1 MVFKKLS
8 ETDKEQLAIF
18 KLEYGTNLTSSMRAL
33 VMRGSST
40 DDAKKLVLSRQIA
53 RAELVEEME
62 KEVEAHK
69 ELQEPPP
76 AKVRKPRGPNKPK
89 GLEVEPKAVVETKPV
104 VEDVGLATIPENTIP
119 EDVEPNYK
127 HIKITH
133 MKAKPKAKPKAKATK
148 EVDESSDVN
157 I

>member
-1 MVFKKLS
+1 MVFTKL
-8 ETDKEQLAIF
+8 TDTQKEELAVF
-18 KLEYGTNLTSSMRAL
+18 KAEHGTVLTSSMRAL

-40 DDAKKLVLSRQIA
+40 DDAKKLVLSRQTA

-76 AKVRKPRGPNKPK
+76 AKARKPRSPNK
-89 GLEVEPKAVVETKPV
+89 PKAVVETKPV
-104 VEDVGLATIPENTIP
+104 VEDVGLAPIP
-119 EDVEPNYK
+119 EDIEPDYK

-133 MKAKPKAKPKAKATK
+133 LKAKAK
-148 EVDESSDVN
+148 AKAAKAQVDESSDVN
-157 I
+157 ILL

>member
-1 MVFKKLS
+1 
-8 ETDKEQLAIF
+8 
-18 KLEYGTNLTSSMRAL
+18 MRAL

-40 DDAKKLVLSRQIA
+40 DDAKKLVLSRQTA

-104 VEDVGLATIPENTIP
+104 VEDVGLATIPE
-119 EDVEPNYK
+119 DVEPDYK

-133 MKAKPKAKPKAKATK
+133 MKAKPKAKPKAKAQ
-148 EVDESSDVN
+148 VDESSDVN
-157 I
+157 ILL

>member
-1 MVFKKLS
+1 MVFTKL
-8 ETDKEQLAIF
+8 TDTQKEQLAIF
-18 KLEYGTNLTSSMRAL
+18 KAEHGTNLTSSMRAL

-40 DDAKKLVLSRQIA
+40 DDAKKLVLSRQTA

-76 AKVRKPRGPNKPK
+76 AKARKPRSPNK
-89 GLEVEPKAVVETKPV
+89 PKAVVETKPV
-104 VEDVGLATIPENTIP
+104 VEDVGLTPIP
-119 EDVEPNYK
+119 EDIEPDYK

-133 MKAKPKAKPKAKATK
+133 MKAKAKAKAAK
-148 EVDESSDVN
+148 AQVDESSDVN
-157 I
+157 IVC

>member
-18 KLEYGTNLTSSMRAL
+18 KAEYGTNLTSSMRAL

-40 DDAKKLVLSRQIA
+40 DDAKKLVLSRQTA

-76 AKVRKPRGPNKPK
+76 AKARKPRGPNKPK
-89 GLEVEPKAVVETKPV
+89 GLEVEPKALEKLPKAL
-104 VEDVGLATIPENTIP
+104 EELQSIPEKG
-119 EDVEPNYK
+119 DYK

-133 MKAKPKAKPKAKATK
+133 LKAKPKAKPKAKATK
-148 EVDESSDVN
+148 QVDESSDVN
-157 I
+157 ILL

>member
-1 MVFKKLS
+1 MVFTKL
-8 ETDKEQLAIF
+8 TDTQKEELAVF
-18 KLEYGTNLTSSMRAL
+18 KAEHGTNLTSSMRAL

-40 DDAKKLVLSRQIA
+40 DDAKKLVLSRQTA

-76 AKVRKPRGPNKPK
+76 AKARKPRSPNK
-89 GLEVEPKAVVETKPV
+89 PKAVVETKPV
-104 VEDVGLATIPENTIP
+104 VEDVGLAPIP
-119 EDVEPNYK
+119 EDVEPDYK

-133 MKAKPKAKPKAKATK
+133 MKAKAKAKAAK
-148 EVDESSDVN
+148 VQVDESSDVN
-157 I
+157 ILC

>member
-1 MVFKKLS
+1 MVFTKL
-8 ETDKEQLAIF
+8 TDTQKEELAIF
-18 KLEYGTNLTSSMRAL
+18 KSEYGTNLTSSMRAL

-40 DDAKKLVLSRQIA
+40 DDAKKLVLSRQTA

-89 GLEVEPKAVVETKPV
+89 GIEVEPKAVVETKPV
-104 VEDVGLATIPENTIP
+104 VEDVGLAPIP

-133 MKAKPKAKPKAKATK
+133 MKAKAKAKAAK
-148 EVDESSDVN
+148 VQVDESRDVN
-157 I
+157 ILC

>member
-1 MVFKKLS
+1 MVFTKLS
-8 ETDKEQLAIF
+8 DSQKEELAIF
-18 KLEYGTNLTSSMRAL
+18 KSEYGTNLTSSMRAL

-40 DDAKKLVLSRQIA
+40 DDAKKLVLSRQTA

-76 AKVRKPRGPNKPK
+76 AKPARKPRGPNKPK
-89 GLEVEPKAVVETKPV
+89 GLEVEPKALETKPI
-104 VEDVGLATIPENTIP
+104 VEDVGLATIPEDTIP

-133 MKAKPKAKPKAKATK
+133 LKAKEKAKAAK
-148 EVDESSDVN
+148 VQVDESRDVN
-157 I
+157 ILL

>member
-8 ETDKEQLAIF
+8 ETDKEELAIF
-18 KLEYGTNLTSSMRAL
+18 KAEHGTNLTSSMRAL

-40 DDAKKLVLSRQIA
+40 DDAKKLVLSRQTA

-76 AKVRKPRGPNKPK
+76 AKARKPRSPNK
-89 GLEVEPKAVVETKPV
+89 PKAVVETKPV
-104 VEDVGLATIPENTIP
+104 VEDVGLAPIP
-119 EDVEPNYK
+119 EDIEPDYK

-133 MKAKPKAKPKAKATK
+133 LKAKAK
-148 EVDESSDVN
+148 AKAAKAQVDESSDVN
-157 I
+157 ILL

>member
-18 KLEYGTNLTSSMRAL
+18 KAEYGTNLTSSMRAL

-40 DDAKKLVLSRQIA
+40 DDAKKLVLSRQTA

-76 AKVRKPRGPNKPK
+76 AKARKPRGPNKPK
-89 GLEVEPKAVVETKPV
+89 GLEVEPKGLETKPI
-104 VEDVGLATIPENTIP
+104 VEDVGLAPIP
-119 EDVEPNYK
+119 EDVEPDYK

-133 MKAKPKAKPKAKATK
+133 MKAKPKAKPKAKAQ
-148 EVDESSDVN
+148 VDESSDVN
-157 I
+157 IVC

>member
-1 MVFKKLS
+1 MVFTKL
-8 ETDKEQLAIF
+8 TDTQKEELAIF
-18 KLEYGTNLTSSMRAL
+18 KSEYGTNLTSSMRAL

-40 DDAKKLVLSRQIA
+40 DDAKKLVLSRQTA

-104 VEDVGLATIPENTIP
+104 VEELQSIPE
-119 EDVEPNYK
+119 EGDYK

-133 MKAKPKAKPKAKATK
+133 MKAKPKAKPKAKAQ
-148 EVDESSDVN
+148 VDESSDVN
-157 I
+157 IVC

>member
-18 KLEYGTNLTSSMRAL
+18 KAEHGTNLTSSMRAL

-40 DDAKKLVLSRQIA
+40 DDAKKLVLSRQTA

-62 KEVEAHK
+62 KEVEAHN

-76 AKVRKPRGPNKPK
+76 AKPARKPRSPNK
-89 GLEVEPKAVVETKPV
+89 PKAVVETKPV
-104 VEDVGLATIPENTIP
+104 VEDVGLAPIP
-119 EDVEPNYK
+119 EDIEPDYK

-133 MKAKPKAKPKAKATK
+133 LKAKAK
-148 EVDESSDVN
+148 AKAAKAQVDESSDVN
-157 I
+157 ILL

>member
-18 KLEYGTNLTSSMRAL
+18 KAEHGTNLTSSMRAL

-40 DDAKKLVLSRQIA
+40 DDAKKLVLSRQTA

-76 AKVRKPRGPNKPK
+76 AKARKPRGPNKPK
-89 GLEVEPKAVVETKPV
+89 GLEVEPKGLETKPII
-104 VEDVGLATIPENTIP
+104 EDVGLATIPEDTIP

-133 MKAKPKAKPKAKATK
+133 MKAKAKAKAAK
-148 EVDESSDVN
+148 VQVDESSDVN
-157 I
+157 ILC